1 MRPIQDAFPLLQQP
15 KKIFLTTHHKPDGD
29 AIGSMLAMALYLAKK
44 GHKVT
49 PVSPGEIPDFLSW
62 MPGLHIMLNF
72 EEQEALA
79 TQALKGSEII
89 ICTDFNEFG
98 RTKHL
103 EDLLNDATQPKIL
116 IDHHL
121 FPKPVWDYGISMP
134 EKSSTAE
141 MVYDVINML
150 GDNELIDLDIAAC
163 LYTGLMTDTGSFRFP
178 ATSASAH
185 LMAANLKS
193 KGLDHTRIHEEIY
206 DSWSEGRMRF
216 LGYVL
221 IEKMEIFHKY
231 NAGLIALSRKDLNLF
246 NAQSGDT
253 EGLVNYPLS
262 ITGIRFATLITER
275 SDEVK
280 LSFRSKGDFDVS
292 AFARQY
298 FDGGGHFNAS
308 GGRTKTTFPDT
319 IVYFKKILS
328 DIHARIK

>member
-1 MRPIQDAFPLLQQP
+1 MRPIQDALPLLQQP
-15 KKIFLTTHHKPDGD
+15 RKIFITTHHKPDGD
-29 AIGSMLAMALYLAKK
+29 AIGSMQGLALYLRLK

-49 PVSPGEIPDFLSW
+49 AVSPGEIPDFLNW
-62 MPGLHIMLNF
+62 MPGVAAMLNY
-72 EEQEALA
+72 EEHQNQAL
-79 TQALKGSEII
+79 QALKECDLI
-89 ICTDFNEFG
+89 ICVDFNDFN
-98 RTKHL
+98 RTKYLELHL
-103 EDLLNDATQPKIL
+103 AAATQPKIL

-121 FPKPVWDYGISMP
+121 FPKPVWDYGISIP
-134 EKSSTAE
+134 EKSSTGE
-141 MVYDVINML
+141 MVYDLINLM

-163 LYTGLMTDTGSFRFP
+163 LYTGLMTDTGSFKFP
-178 ATSASAH
+178 VTSASAH
-185 LMAANLKS
+185 AMAADLKS
-193 KGLDHTRIHEEIY
+193 KGLDHTRIHEEVY
-206 DSWSEGRMRF
+206 DSWTEGRMRF

-231 NAGLIALSRKDLNLF
+231 HAGLITLSRKDLNLF

-262 ITGIRFATLITER
+262 ISGIKFATLITER

-280 LSFRSKGDFDVS
+280 LSFRSKGNFDVS

-308 GGRTKTTFPDT
+308 GGRTKTTFPET

-328 DIHARIK
+328 DIHAQIK